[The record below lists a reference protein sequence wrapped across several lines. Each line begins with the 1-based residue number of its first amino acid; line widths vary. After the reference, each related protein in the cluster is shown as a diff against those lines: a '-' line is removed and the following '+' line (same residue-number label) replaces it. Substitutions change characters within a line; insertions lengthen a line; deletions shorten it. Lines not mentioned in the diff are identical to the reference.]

1 MYNLQKTN
9 KNGVCPFPPLG
20 CLTSFPFNDYTFD
33 KVTDWEVMQALSCKL
48 NEVINFINTTLEK
61 SINDY
66 IDNKFNDMMLDTMYI
81 AETETLVLYLTQKG
95 GNE

>member
-1 MYNLQKTN
+1 MYNLQNTN
-9 KNGVCPFPPLG
+9 KNGVCPFPPLA

-48 NEVINFINTTLEK
+48 NEVIEFINTTLEK

-95 GNE
+95 GN